1 MEFKS
6 KEAELADDVA
16 AAGSVKAI
24 AQIGSDEH
32 IDAEARRRLVRKL
45 DLRLIP
51 ILCIT
56 YALQSI
62 DRTTLSYAA
71 VFGVREDLNL
81 TSTEFSWAGALLYI
95 GYLFWEFPTNVMLQK
110 LPINRFMAA
119 TVIIWGAVLMCH
131 AAAVNFSGLAA
142 VRTFLGAFEASI
154 NPGTMLLFSMY
165 YERKEQP
172 LRMGMWV
179 GSAGIGYICSGI
191 VSFGIGHIQ
200 GSLASWRILFLF
212 WGAITVA
219 WGVVV
224 MLWLPGSPL
233 TAKFLSEEERVM
245 VINRA
250 NTQGTGIENKHF
262 KWTQFREAMTDL
274 KTWLLFTFAVAS
286 NTPNGGLTV
295 VSICPLSNGVMPSR
309 HLVPFLNCWLTF
321 PSSKV
326 SLFRAWGSPSFR
338 QHLSRCP
345 LAVFSSSLAYA
356 LGRSLSQHDSIIHEP
371 ASTQVLSD

>member
-1 MEFKS
+1 MEYKS
-6 KEAELADDVA
+6 KEADFADEVA
-16 AAGSVKAI
+16 AVDSVKAI
-24 AQIGSDEH
+24 PQIGSNEPIDE
-32 IDAEARRRLVRKL
+32 EARQRLVRKL

-62 DRTTLSYAA
+62 DRTTLGYAA
-71 VFGVREDLNL
+71 VFGVREDLKL

-131 AAAVNFSGLAA
+131 GAAVNFSGLAA

-172 LRMGMWV
+172 LRMGMWI
-179 GSAGIGYICSGI
+179 GSAGLGYICSGI

-200 GSLASWRILFLF
+200 GGLASWRLLFLF

-224 MLWLPGSPL
+224 MIWLPGSPL

-250 NTQGTGIENKHF
+250 NTEGTGIENKHF
-262 KWTQFREAMTDL
+262 KWKQFQEALSDL

-295 VSICPLSNGVMPSR
+295 VSVCVPRATRLRADFSQFQGLVIQGMGFSKLQTTLIQMPSGG
-309 HLVPFLNCWLTF
+309 VQFVAC
-321 PSSKV
+321 V
-326 SLFRAWGSPSFR
+326 SAW
-338 QHLSRCP
+338 
-345 LAVFSSSLAYA
+345 
-356 LGRSLSQHDSIIHEP
+356 
-371 ASTQVLSD
+371 